1 MLSFWDQVLITS
13 SAVLGAAAGSSL
25 LSIRKCLAV
34 PTTNKPVQSSW
45 TPLCIFYHAH
55 PGCGSHT
62 HASPSLELR
71 LLSTLYTQGHMLSV
85 LAGAL

>member
-34 PTTNKPVQSSW
+34 PTRTSLFRAVGPRCAYSTMLILGVA
-45 TPLCIFYHAH
+45 P
-55 PGCGSHT
+55 T

-71 LLSTLYTQGHMLSV
+71 LLILYTQGHMLSV